1 MRKSFTLWRI
11 ATMFLAMLF
20 ATSLHAQTTDTTHSS
35 RWKIGIETGL
45 GATQATYSDNWT
57 GGESGSIIWVS
68 NLHGT
73 ADRQLNASLF
83 FGNELKLE
91 FGQTHTQVQNDT
103 TGAKHWEA
111 PKKSSD
117 KVRYDNIL
125 RLTRGWAVD
134 PYAASSLESQFLDAS
149 GTKKLYFNPVDL
161 TEAIGVA
168 RYLFNVPDRHVLT
181 TRVGFG
187 LRQHLIHAQKTTND
201 GGVEWVTDLGLGSPK
216 AKYSFISKVTVFQAL
231 FNSQSS
237 VLTNDNWKTADLNW
251 DNTLRANLTSVLQMS
266 LGWQLL
272 YDKEIHAGG
281 RFKET
286 LALGLSYKFSNAK

>member
-1 MRKSFTLWRI
+1 MQKSLTFWRI
-11 ATMFLAMLF
+11 AAMFLAMLL
-20 ATSLHAQTTDTTHSS
+20 AASTHAQTTDSTHSG

-45 GATQATYSDNWT
+45 GATQAAYSDNWT

-68 NLHGT
+68 NFHGT
-73 ADRQLNASLF
+73 ADKNIGASLL

-91 FGQTHTQVQNDT
+91 FGQTHTQIDSSKQ
-103 TGAKHWEA
+103 WQA

-149 GTKKLYFNPVDL
+149 GTKKLYFNPVNL

-168 RYLFNVPDRHVLT
+168 RYIFNVPDRHVLT

-216 AKYSFISKVTVFQAL
+216 SKYSFISKLTVFQAL
-231 FNSQSS
+231 FNSQSDS
-237 VLTNDNWKTADLNW
+237 LDDSWKTADLNW
-251 DNTLRANLTSVLQMS
+251 DNSLRASLTSVLQVS

-272 YDKEIHAGG
+272 YDREIHAGG

-286 LALGLSYKFSNAK
+286 LALGLSYKFATK